1 MNYLVT
7 GAARG
12 IGRGLT
18 RHLLQQGH
26 RVFLLDANGP
36 ELSHTL
42 SLASSWSR
50 KGTFEGQTV
59 DLRDRVLIKDAVG
72 RASAFFDGKLDVLI
86 NNAMVTPHIWADDQA
101 MDDGDEEAIM
111 QQWDDRIAVGLT
123 APFYLS
129 RLCVPLLLQ
138 ATGST
143 DGRPGSIIN
152 ISSTRAYQ
160 AEDNHEAYSAA
171 KAGIIGLTRSMS
183 VSLGHKHGIRVNAVI
198 PGWISVDNE
207 NEAADKAGTQWKE
220 GMSEADHRW
229 HPAGRVGR
237 VEDVA
242 RAVEYLALSDFV
254 TGEEMVV
261 DGGVSRKMYYP
272 E

>member
-1 MNYLVT
+1 M
-7 GAARG
+7 
-12 IGRGLT
+12 
-18 RHLLQQGH
+18 
-26 RVFLLDANGP
+26 LDANGP

-42 SLASSWSR
+42 SLACSWSSQGMF
-50 KGTFEGQTV
+50 KGQTV
-59 DLRDRVLIKDAVG
+59 DLRDRAKVRDAVA
-72 RASAFFDGKLDVLI
+72 RASAFFDGKLDVLV
-86 NNAMVTPHIWADDQA
+86 NNAMVTPHIWANDQA
-101 MDDGDEEAIM
+101 MDDGDEDAIM
-111 QQWDDRIAVGLT
+111 KQWDDKIAVGLT

-138 ATGST
+138 AKGRTG
-143 DGRPGSIIN
+143 GRPGSIIN
-152 ISSTRAYQ
+152 VSSTRAYQ

-171 KAGIIGLTRSMS
+171 KAGILGLTRSMS

-220 GMSEADHRW
+220 GMSEADHHW
-229 HPAGRVGR
+229 HPAGRVGK
-237 VEDVA
+237 VEDIA
-242 RAVEYLALSDFV
+242 RAVDYLAASEFV